1 MHPNNYHYC
10 KDTMETSKFVEFAMH
25 SEALQFG
32 KFTLKSGRISPY
44 FFNAG
49 KFNSGEHLAVLS
61 EFYAQRLIDSG
72 IEFDM
77 LFGPAYK
84 GIPLATA
91 ISISLYQQYQRSVG
105 VAFNRKEAKTHGEA
119 GLLIGAPLSGK
130 IVITD
135 DVITAG
141 TAIRESFD
149 IISDSDA
156 EVVAVIV
163 ALDQQEKGPNG
174 ASAIQ
179 EIEQQFQIPVL
190 AIAGLNDLLR
200 YVESNMKEQQQ
211 ALTEYR
217 SQYGV

>member
-91 ISISLYQQYQRSVG
+91 ISILALPFLKYIFVGTSVKPSLCI
-105 VAFNRKEAKTHGEA
+105 FPIN
-119 GLLIGAPLSGK
+119 LLISFLFNKSFLSS
-130 IVITD
+130 I
-135 DVITAG
+135 
-141 TAIRESFD
+141 
-149 IISDSDA
+149 
-156 EVVAVIV
+156 
-163 ALDQQEKGPNG
+163 
-174 ASAIQ
+174 
-179 EIEQQFQIPVL
+179 
-190 AIAGLNDLLR
+190 GL
-200 YVESNMKEQQQ
+200 
-211 ALTEYR
+211 
-217 SQYGV
+217 